1 MKKYIIPLLSILFF
15 LPHSFIQAQD
25 ISQIVA
31 QCAATADAVYLKDY
45 IVNLDASTPGG
56 APNQARYALMLSKN
70 TKYRLSVCPAPNS
83 EGEPVLQLFDMNRM
97 VGSTFIEATGKD
109 FHMFDFNCQKSGIY
123 HIFILF
129 KEGKAGEAVGILS
142 FVKRL

>member
-1 MKKYIIPLLSILFF
+1 MKKLIIPLLTIWLIAV
-15 LPHSFIQAQD
+15 HSYTQAQD
-25 ISQIVA
+25 ISQVVA

-45 IVNLDASTPGG
+45 VVNLDASTPGG
-56 APNQARYALMLSKN
+56 APNQARFALMLSKN

-83 EGEPVLQLFDMNRM
+83 EGEPILQLFDMNVL

-109 FHMFDFNCQKSGIY
+109 FHMFDFNCQKSSIY
-123 HIFILF
+123 HIFISF
-129 KEGKAGEAVGILS
+129 KEGKAGEAVGVLS

>member
-1 MKKYIIPLLSILFF
+1 MKKLISPILLILLFTF
-15 LPHSFIQAQD
+15 CFKINAQD

-45 IVNLDASTPGG
+45 VVNLDASTPGG
-56 APNQARYALMLSKN
+56 APNQARFALMLSKN
-70 TKYRLSVCPAPNS
+70 TKYRFSVCPAPNS
-83 EGEPVLQLFDMNRM
+83 DGEPVLKLYDMNVL
-97 VGSTFIEATGKD
+97 VGSTFIEATGRD

-123 HIFILF
+123 HIFISF
-129 KEGKAGEAVGILS
+129 KEGKSGEAVGILS